1 MSLADDRKELVF
13 LYGALRRG
21 APENY
26 RMAEAEFVCP
36 ALVRGVLHKI
46 GLSPALVM
54 SVSGGFVTGDLYRC
68 DPELLDE
75 IAAAE
80 LPDVERKAGRFR
92 KVAAKVRPY
101 NLGQAEIDAWTWEW
115 TGPEQE
121 YPVLEVGDWVENYIP
136 RQTPMFTAIALL
148 CLLSVPVL
156 LFSVPAAPRRSIGSQ
171 AALMALS
178 VLWLLSPIAGL
189 GALWIARKRRERWK
203 AGRLALWVLL
213 AFASIPALIAIL
225 VLLNNLVRSML

>member
-1 MSLADDRKELVF
+1 MSPDDDKKELVF

-36 ALVRGVLHKI
+36 ALVQGRLHKI
-46 GLSPALVM
+46 GLSPALVT
-54 SVSGGFVTGDLYRC
+54 SVSGGFVRGDLYRC
-68 DPELLDE
+68 DPELLGE

-92 KVAAKVRPY
+92 KVIVKVRPY

-115 TGPEQE
+115 TGPEQG
-121 YPVLEVGDWVENYIP
+121 YPVLEVGDWVENCIP

-148 CLLSVPVL
+148 CLLFIPGLLLSVPLV
-156 LFSVPAAPRRSIGSQ
+156 PRRSIGSQ
-171 AALMALS
+171 AAFMVLS
-178 VLWLLSPIAGL
+178 VFWLLSPVAGL
-189 GALWIARKRRERWK
+189 GSLWIAGKRRERWQE
-203 AGRLALWVLL
+203 GRLALWVLL
-213 AFASIPALIAIL
+213 AIASIPALIVALAALMEL
-225 VLLNNLVRSML
+225 VKSLG